1 MDISRRLFL
10 SGSALASLAA
20 RVLASTEVDPKTGMP
35 TRVLGKTGAKVSI
48 LGMGAGSRWLMHESE
63 DQALSSLDALLKAG
77 VNYVDSAIQYGNGES
92 ERRLGLFL
100 KERRKNI
107 WLTTKVSERSY
118 DGVMR
123 GIEQALKRL
132 KTDHVDLLHI
142 HNLSG
147 AADLAAIEAPTGT
160 LKAMYKI
167 REQKLARFIGVTSH
181 TDPEIL
187 RTCLER
193 HDLDCTQ
200 MALNAALMGNSAPS
214 NVRGYSR
221 SFEELA
227 LPVALGKNM
236 GVTAMKVFAQDKL
249 FPDGTPEELM
259 RYAMSLPVAS
269 AVLGMPKMQHIH
281 QNIQVAKSFKPL
293 SPQEMKSLS
302 GRLTASKKAEIDA
315 WFANHSDACDA
326 CGADLA

>member
-1 MDISRRLFL
+1 MKISRRHFL
-10 SGSALASLAA
+10 SGTALAALAA
-20 RVLASTEVDPKTGMP
+20 QVLASTEVDPKTGMP
-35 TRVLGKTGAKVSI
+35 TRVLGKTGARVSI

-63 DQALSSLDALLKAG
+63 DQALQALNNCLKSG
-77 VNYVDSAIQYGNGES
+77 ITYLDSAAQYGNGES

-100 KERRKNI
+100 KERRKDV
-107 WLTTKVSERSY
+107 WLTTKVSERGY
-118 DGVMR
+118 DDVMR
-123 GIEQALKRL
+123 VIEESLKRL
-132 KTDHVDLLHI
+132 KTDRVDLLHM
-142 HNLSG
+142 HNLTG
-147 AADLAAIEAPTGT
+147 AADLAAMEAPTGT

-167 REQKLARFIGVTSH
+167 REQKMARFIGVTSH

-200 MALNAALMGNSAPS
+200 MALNAALMGNSSPS

-227 LPVALGKNM
+227 LPVALEKNM

-259 RYAMSLPVAS
+259 RYGLSLPVAS
-269 AVLGMPKMQHIH
+269 AVVGMPKMQHIE
-281 QNIQVAKSFKPL
+281 QNIQFAKNFKPL

-302 GRLTASKKAEIDA
+302 GRLTVAKKAEIDA
-315 WFANHSDACDA
+315 WFAHHSDACDS
-326 CGADLA
+326 CGVDLA